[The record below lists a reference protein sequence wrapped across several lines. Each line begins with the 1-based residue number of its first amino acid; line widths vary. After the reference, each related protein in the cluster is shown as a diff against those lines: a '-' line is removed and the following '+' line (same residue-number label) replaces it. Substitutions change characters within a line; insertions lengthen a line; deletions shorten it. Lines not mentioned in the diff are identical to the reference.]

1 MEWLLLPVINLLL
14 CPLWSLEINPP
25 VNLRHNR
32 SVLVAEGPTFLSF
45 RLQPRLQERSHK
57 SFLMVNCW
65 HTLTENMKHPL
76 TSRVIYYCPLQN
88 GTKSIGYYLT

>member
-1 MEWLLLPVINLLL
+1 
-14 CPLWSLEINPP
+14 
-25 VNLRHNR
+25 
-32 SVLVAEGPTFLSF
+32 VAEGPAFLSF
-45 RLQPRLQERSHK
+45 RPQPRLQEQSHK